1 MNVPA
6 PFDQRTRSAFTSSIR
21 FATLA
26 LGSSSALTG
35 PQAHEQQHREHPFAD
50 FKAEA
55 LARWVRAAP
64 EERLE
69 WVMGNRLRQ
78 VILWQIVRTIGQRA
92 VPDERL
98 DAILEF
104 RITGRPD
111 GDADRYQLAL
121 AAGRCATS
129 RRDLRQPTL
138 TLEIDA
144 VSFLRL
150 TGGTVSAHRLILT
163 RRLKLSGDLWLALSL
178 PRVLRLPRLERA
190 AQTPDR
196 SARSA

>member
-1 MNVPA
+1 M
-6 PFDQRTRSAFTSSIR
+6 SSIR

-26 LGSSSALTG
+26 LGSISTLTG
-35 PQAHEQQHREHPFAD
+35 PQAHEPQHREHPFAD

-55 LARWVRAAP
+55 LARWVRAAH
-64 EERLE
+64 EEKLE
-69 WVMGNRLRQ
+69 SVMGSRLRQ

-92 VPDERL
+92 APDEHL
-98 DAILEF
+98 DAVLEF

-111 GDADRYQLAL
+111 GDADRYQLTL

-138 TLEIDA
+138 TFEIDA
-144 VSFLRL
+144 VAFLRL
-150 TGGTVSAHRLILT
+150 TGGTVSVHRLILT

-178 PRVLRLPRLERA
+178 PRMLRLPRLERA
-190 AQTPDR
+190 VPRPDR
-196 SARSA
+196 AARSA